1 MSIRSMNGKIILVV
15 IKLNNENSII
25 YCRDYG
31 KIKLKLKEIMN
42 KKNITRNKLCVLTG
56 VKFDTVQKY
65 YNNNVYRIDVDVLAK
80 FCYALDC
87 EVQDIIEYVSS

>member
-1 MSIRSMNGKIILVV
+1 MNGKIILVV

-42 KKNITRNKLCVLTG
+42 KKILPETN
-56 VKFDTVQKY
+56 
-65 YNNNVYRIDVDVLAK
+65 
-80 FCYALDC
+80 
-87 EVQDIIEYVSS
+87 YVF